1 MDRTQKGMKSSRDDA
16 IWKRMHE
23 SRTILLVDDSEN
35 DMFLMRTA
43 FERAGFN
50 VRLHEA
56 NNGEEA
62 IAYLSGEGAF
72 ADRTLHPLPAT
83 MLLDLHMPH
92 KNGFEV
98 LAWAR
103 GRASLAGMSTV
114 VMTAS
119 MRSEDVKKA
128 SELGATSYLVKPLN
142 LDDLVKMISCMEQWS
157 RMNYFPPQDPIATAV
172 Y

>member
-1 MDRTQKGMKSSRDDA
+1 MRERQTV
-16 IWKRMHE
+16 
-23 SRTILLVDDSEN
+23 LLVEDSED

-43 FERAGFN
+43 FERADFN
-50 VRLHEA
+50 VGLTEA
-56 NNGEEA
+56 HNGEEA

-72 ADRTLHPLPAT
+72 ADRTAYPLPAV

-92 KNGFEV
+92 KDGFEV

-119 MRSEDVKKA
+119 MRPEDVKKA
-128 SELGATSYLVKPLN
+128 FELGASSYLVKPLN
-142 LDDLVKMISCMEQWS
+142 LEDLVKMVSCMEQWS
-157 RMNYFPPQDPIATAV
+157 RMNYFPPRNRMAMRD
-172 Y
+172 